1 MPKGGRY
8 GGGRSYSS
16 PYSGGS
22 GVYTASGAR
31 VYNPA
36 AYAAT
41 GAKTYTSTG
50 RPVSNPVAYAGAI
63 EASVRQNTSA
73 PKYLYHY
80 TDSSSLNKISDS
92 GRIKSS
98 TGPGD
103 CALGRGVCAHGM
115 TRTLLT
121 LASQAMAVRCKAWD
135 SRPTAHVWQT
145 GLPSLLARRTRHSS
159 TTTMTARPR
168 RCVAR
173 RSRATCVSMQTG

>member
-63 EASVRQNTSA
+63 EASARQNTSA

-115 TRTLLT
+115 TRTLHPKRWQSGVRLWIHEPPPT
-121 LASQAMAVRCKAWD
+121 CGRHDCQASSLV
-135 SRPTAHVWQT
+135 
-145 GLPSLLARRTRHSS
+145 GLGTPPQQL
-159 TTTMTARPR
+159 
-168 RCVAR
+168 
-173 RSRATCVSMQTG
+173 

>member
-1 MPKGGRY
+1 MLWEAARRHEGV
-8 GGGRSYSS
+8 GRSHTAAREPLGGAQVASRAKSRKRLFS
-16 PYSGGS
+16 P
-22 GVYTASGAR
+22 TLKR
-31 VYNPA
+31 YNPA

-103 CALGRGVCAHGM
+103 CALGRGVCGHGM
-115 TRTLLT
+115 TRTLHPKQLQSGVRLGT
-121 LASQAMAVRCKAWD
+121 HEPPPTCGRHDCQASSLV
-135 SRPTAHVWQT
+135 
-145 GLPSLLARRTRHSS
+145 GLGTPPQQL
-159 TTTMTARPR
+159 
-168 RCVAR
+168 
-173 RSRATCVSMQTG
+173 